1 MTDRQNPLPRTDING
16 NILYKIGSKY
26 HRTDGPAFE
35 NKNGYKAWYI
45 DGKKHREDGPA
56 TEPGNEE
63 PPFNKQEWWYQ
74 GEQIPVNN
82 LKEFQSYIRNKAFW

>member
-1 MTDRQNPLPRTDING
+1 MTDRQNPLPRTDKNG
-16 NILYKIGSKY
+16 SILYVIGLTY

-45 DGKKHREDGPA
+45 DGKPHREDGPA
-56 TEPGNEE
+56 IEPGNEE
-63 PPFNKQEWWYQ
+63 PPFNKQEWWYY
-74 GEQIPVNN
+74 GEEIPVSN